1 MAQDEDIRIVDL
13 PTTTELPTG
22 SFVAV
27 DSTTTGTNKFDLSTL
42 KSAYIL
48 KYSEVG
54 SLADIDLEK
63 AKAMPTFMLIDDGD
77 HTIVT
82 DTSNNSNGEQ
92 VVVAQGTLL
101 CLEELVDYC
110 ASFTVQHI
118 KCFPAN
124 NIATGAY
131 GNYNVWLS
139 VFTASALSSASKKT
153 WAVFSE
159 FGYSNLFS
167 GTPMPLTKQY
177 MNGRG
182 PGSLG
187 SQSTKDQNALAIEFQ
202 ANGKFRRQL
211 LMPMDLQNHS
221 FDDDQNVGTLQFMAW
236 DKTSNR
242 AGYTEKL
249 PDTSSIVVLD
259 RTNAGWTNKIQ
270 DILDAGKI
278 PAVIYS
284 TTDITGMKH
293 TYLLTYHSTASNEYK
308 FIGPGLRT
316 NPYRIEYLM
325 CTWTSASSVMPYSY
339 AEISPSTTPIITLS
353 SADNFSG
360 RIYVDN
366 NAVTVV
372 TDSAVLSS
380 STLTIQVGAGNYQA
394 CKAVIE
400 ITPTANMTVTVVNY
414 AQTTLKHSTAGG
426 NQLTAGKTY
435 QVSVMGNCWTCAEF
449 EA

>member
-27 DSTTTGTNKFDLSTL
+27 DNTTTGTNKFDLSTL

-63 AKAMPTFMLIDDGD
+63 AKLMPTFMLIDDGD

-82 DTSNNSNGEQ
+82 NTSTNSNGEQ
-92 VVVAQGTLL
+92 VVVTQGTLL
-101 CLEELVDYC
+101 RLDELLDYC

-139 VFTASALSSASKKT
+139 VFTASALSSESKKT

-167 GTPMPLTKQY
+167 STPMPITKQY
-177 MNGRG
+177 LNGRG

-187 SQSTKDQNALAIEFQ
+187 SQSTQDQNALAIEFQ

-259 RTNAGWTNKIQ
+259 RTTAGWTNKIQ

-284 TTDITGMKH
+284 RTDTTGMKH
-293 TYLLTYHSTASNEYK
+293 TYLLTYHSTVNNEYK
-308 FIGPGLRT
+308 FIGPGLKT
-316 NPYRIEYLM
+316 NPNRIEYLM
-325 CTWTSASSVMPYSY
+325 CSWTSSSSILPYSD

-380 STLTIQVGAGNYQA
+380 STLTIQVDAVNYQA
-394 CKAVIE
+394 CNAVIE